1 VIKVD
6 QYAYIRTAHRV
17 YGKSIHEIQRETG
30 HSRATIRKVL
40 RGEYQE
46 HQQREKQSFP
56 VLGPHRERIEEW
68 LRADKEQPVKQR
80 HTARRIYNRLVSEC
94 GYGGSEEAVRRYVRL
109 AKARL
114 GLKGGEVYIV
124 TDPECGKEAE
134 IDWFLAVATIKEVRV
149 PIKCFCMRS
158 RYSGKHFVRAYRC
171 EKQQAFFDAHI
182 HAFEFFGGIFST
194 LVYDNLS
201 SAVQKVLIGRQR
213 VEQATFIR
221 FRSYY
226 NFTPRFCNVNS
237 GNEKGGVEGCGGFA
251 RRNYLVPIPKVESLE
266 ELNQHLFEACFQYGN
281 HRISGKDETVN
292 VLFERERCHL
302 ISVPDTPFS
311 NMAVVE
317 GKVDK
322 FATVMVDKNHYSV
335 PYSYVG
341 LRVRIQLWIDQVE
354 IFYEGKR
361 IGSHERV
368 YGNNKWQLEPQHY
381 LEILQQ
387 RPGAF
392 ESSRAIRQWRVSWP
406 KSLEAL
412 LSQFR
417 QKQQDTH
424 GIKDFIS
431 VLMLYK
437 DYPKEEVDAAIE
449 LSVENKVSHSEGV
462 KHLLVHLKPEEPIE
476 SLAGW
481 SPTLE
486 PDVKIYDQLGGV
498 SCPTR

>member
-6 QYAYIRTAHRV
+6 QYEYIRTAHRV
-17 YGKSIHEIQRETG
+17 YGKSIHEIQKETG

-46 HQQREKQSFP
+46 HQQRDRQSYP

-68 LRADKEQPVKQR
+68 LKEDREQPVKQR
-80 HTARRIYNRLVSEC
+80 HTARRVYSRLVTEY
-94 GYGGSEEAVRRYVRL
+94 GYQGSEEAVRRYVRL

-114 GLKGGEVYIV
+114 GLNKVGVFII

-134 IDWFLAVATIKEVRV
+134 VDWFYAVAIIKEVRT

-158 RYSGKHFVRAYRC
+158 RYSGKHFVRAYLC

-194 LVYDNLS
+194 LVYDNLT
-201 SAVQKVLIGRQR
+201 SAVQKVLTGRR
-213 VEQATFIR
+213 RLEQAAFIR

-226 NFTPRFCNVNS
+226 NFSARFCNVAS
-237 GNEKGGVEGCGGFA
+237 GHEKGGVEGGVGFA
-251 RRNYLVPIPKVESLE
+251 RRNYLVPIPRVGSVE
-266 ELNQHLFEACFQYGN
+266 ELNQHLLESCVGYGN

-292 VLFERERCHL
+292 ALFEREKGHL
-302 ISVPDTPFS
+302 IGVPQTPFS
-311 NMAVVE
+311 NMVTVE

-335 PYSYVG
+335 PYSFVG
-341 LRVRIQLWIDQVE
+341 LVVRSHVWIDRVE
-354 IFYEGKR
+354 IFYETKR
-361 IGSHERV
+361 IVSHERV
-368 YGNNKWQLEPQHY
+368 YSNNKWQLEPQHY
-381 LEILQQ
+381 LEILKQ

-392 ESSRAIRQWRVSWP
+392 ESSRAIRQWRATWP

-417 QKQQDTH
+417 QKQQDTD

-431 VLMLYK
+431 VLMFYK
-437 DYPKEEVDAAIE
+437 DYPEQEVDAAIE
-449 LSVENKVSHSEGV
+449 LAVENKVSHSEGV
-462 KHLLVHLKPEEPIE
+462 KHLLLQLKPQE
-476 SLAGW
+476 SMKPLPGW
-481 SPTLE
+481 STTLA
-486 PDVKIYDQLGGV
+486 PNVKIYGQLGGI
-498 SCPTR
+498 S

>member
-6 QYAYIRTAHRV
+6 QYEYIRTAHRV
-17 YGKSIHEIQRETG
+17 YKKSIHEIQRETG

-46 HQQREKQSFP
+46 HQQREKQIFP
-56 VLGPHRERIEEW
+56 VLGPHREKIEEW

-114 GLKGGEVYIV
+114 GIKGGEVYIV
-124 TDPECGKEAE
+124 TDPECGQEAE
-134 IDWFLAVATIKEVRV
+134 VDWFYAVAIIKEVRV

-158 RYSGKHFVRAYRC
+158 RYSGKHFVRAYLC

-182 HAFEFFGGIFST
+182 HAFEFFGGVFPT

-213 VEQATFIR
+213 VEQAAFIR

-226 NFTPRFCNVNS
+226 NFSARFCNPAS
-237 GNEKGGVEGCGGFA
+237 GHEKGGVEGGGGFA

-266 ELNQHLFEACFQYGN
+266 ELNRHLVEACFQYGN

-292 VLFERERCHL
+292 VLFEREGGHL
-302 ISVPDTPFS
+302 IGIPETPFS
-311 NMAVVE
+311 NMVAVE

-322 FATVMVDKNHYSV
+322 FATVIVDKNHYSV

-341 LRVRIQLWIDQVE
+341 LKVRSQVWIDLVE

-361 IGSHERV
+361 ISSHERV
-368 YGNNKWQLEPQHY
+368 YSNNKWQLEPQHY
-381 LEILQQ
+381 LEILKQ

-392 ESSRAIRQWRVSWP
+392 ETSRAIRQWRAIWP

-412 LSQFR
+412 LGQFR
-417 QKQQDTH
+417 QKQQDTD

-431 VLMLYK
+431 VLMFYK
-437 DYPKEEVDAAIE
+437 DYPEEEVDAAIE
-449 LSVENKVSHSEGV
+449 LGVENKVSHSEGV
-462 KHLLVHLKPEEPIE
+462 KHLLLQLKPQE
-476 SLAGW
+476 STKPLPGW

-486 PDVKIYDQLGGV
+486 PDVKIYGQLGGIL
-498 SCPTR
+498 